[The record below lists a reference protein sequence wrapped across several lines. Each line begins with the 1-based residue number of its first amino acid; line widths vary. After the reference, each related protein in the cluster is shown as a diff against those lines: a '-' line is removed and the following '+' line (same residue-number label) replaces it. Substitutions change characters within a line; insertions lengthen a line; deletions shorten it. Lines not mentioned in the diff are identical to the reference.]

1 MKKDN
6 TLYILS
12 HGRVAAISKN
22 DGAFIWEVKL
32 KAYGGSS
39 VVNTIGQLMVDGQ
52 KIYIGCGGL
61 LFCLHTKDGS
71 LLWKNELKGWGYSFI
86 SLANVNNDAAASA
99 AAMQQAS
106 TGAAVVA
113 STG

>member
-12 HGRVAAISKN
+12 HGRVAAINKN
-22 DGAFIWEVKL
+22 DGVIIWEVKL

-39 VVNTIGQLMVDGQ
+39 MVSAIGQLMVDGQ
-52 KIYIGCGGL
+52 KIYIGCSGL

-71 LLWKNELKGWGYSFI
+71 LLWKNELKGWGFNFV
-86 SLANVNNDAAASA
+86 SLANVDNNAAASA
-99 AAMQQAS
+99 AAMQQAA
-106 TGAAVVA
+106 GVAA
-113 STG
+113 STS